1 VSEQPAQTMAE
12 IIAALPEEEWFVLML
27 HFKANLSIAE
37 ISAKI
42 GAPERAVASV
52 LSAARA
58 RLQASLNFPS
68 PG

>member
-1 VSEQPAQTMAE
+1 MAE
-12 IIAALPEEEWFVLML
+12 LIAALPEEERVVLML
-27 HFKANLSIAE
+27 HFKANLSIVE
-37 ISAKI
+37 IAAKI

-52 LSAARA
+52 LAAARA